1 MDGRNAN
8 GREMVAIRERETM
21 LGRMIPRNRQVRWT
35 LDVGRMPNHR
45 WWSSISSDETANGA
59 VISSRNYHDSRDR
72 RGRRERERRLLPLT
86 SICKGG
92 EKGRR
97 RVVER
102 QEPRLFN
109 IFVSVCL
116 NVVYTTPKNHHR
128 LMIWDQ
134 KRATRNKKKEREKK
148 NKKDSEAK
156 NSNIAGRIFRRRR
169 FSSIPEFRIR
179 HFKKYLTK
187 SKYLPEN

>member
-1 MDGRNAN
+1 MVETQTEEKGSRFVRGKRCLAGWSRGIVKFVELSTLAGCLTIADGRRFQAT
-8 GREMVAIRERETM
+8 RLRTARSFRLAIT
-21 LGRMIPRNRQVRWT
+21 MIP
-35 LDVGRMPNHR
+35 G
-45 WWSSISSDETANGA
+45 IKGGE
-59 VISSRNYHDSRDR
+59 
-72 RGRRERERRLLPLT
+72 ERERRLLPLT

-116 NVVYTTPKNHHR
+116 SVVYTTPKNHHR